1 MTLLEGEL
9 ATVRE
14 SADKDEIL
22 KKANNIIIVGLEG
35 GEKCNDEVLK
45 VFSKLNFVAG
55 TADYSVHSLRSE
67 LQRKPV
73 LVEFATPQLKSD
85 LMEFEAQELQPVI
98 Y

>member
-45 VFSKLNFVAG
+45 VFSKLNRCRR
-55 TADYSVHSLRSE
+55 DCRL
-67 LQRKPV
+67 
-73 LVEFATPQLKSD
+73 
-85 LMEFEAQELQPVI
+85 
-98 Y
+98 